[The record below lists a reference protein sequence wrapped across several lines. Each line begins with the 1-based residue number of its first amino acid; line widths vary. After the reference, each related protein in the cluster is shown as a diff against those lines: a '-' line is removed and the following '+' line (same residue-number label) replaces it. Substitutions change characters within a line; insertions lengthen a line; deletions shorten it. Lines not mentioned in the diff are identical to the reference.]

1 MAEYDY
7 VNCTPHAITVAG
19 IMEDVT
25 YPPSGK
31 LARVSQTWTM
41 NENGF
46 FQAAHGPITGLPEPE
61 EGVKV
66 IVSAM
71 VQAANEKQWKPR
83 EDLVTPA
90 TGHPD
95 VKRDDS
101 GQIKSVPG
109 FCELALRDPMAC

>member
-1 MAEYDY
+1 MEEYTY
-7 VNCTPHAITVAG
+7 VNATPHAITVDG
-19 IMEDVT
+19 VT

-31 LARVSQTWTM
+31 LARVSQTWSK
-41 NENGF
+41 NEKGF
-46 FQAAHGPITGLPEPE
+46 FRVAHGGIDGLPAPE
-61 EGVKV
+61 ANTKI

-71 VQAANEKQWKPR
+71 VQAANESQWRPR

-95 VKRDDS
+95 VERDAS

-109 FCELALRDPMAC
+109 FCEVKLPDPMAC